1 MEESTDSATT
11 SMAGVAGVEGTAAGA
26 AVAAA
31 VASVEASAKASP
43 GVLHVEWGHSL
54 DKCIDG
60 SPLVIVTGGGAN
72 MCVVSTSHAGVVTA
86 LDVITTYVP
95 QISSR
100 LSSSSS
106 SSSTAASTRSTSS
119 NHHSNGVAET
129 RYAVRW
135 KVVLPGRVESSA
147 VLHSDRRSVLVSCY
161 DHSLYV

>member
-1 MEESTDSATT
+1 MDTTDVVRVRRDTTGDVPGMEESTDNST
-11 SMAGVAGVEGTAAGA
+11 SMAGVAGVEGAAAGA
-26 AVAAA
+26 AVAAV
-31 VASVEASAKASP
+31 VASVKADEIAP

-72 MCVVSTSHAGVVTA
+72 MCVVSTSHAGIVTA
-86 LDVITTYVP
+86 LDVIT
-95 QISSR
+95 
-100 LSSSSS
+100 
-106 SSSTAASTRSTSS
+106 SS
-119 NHHSNGVAET
+119 NHHSNDVVET